1 MDVVIR
7 TVVVYVLILLFTRIL
22 GRREL
27 SQLQPFDLILLV
39 VIGDLVQQ
47 GVTQNDLSVTGVVMI
62 LSTIGVLQV
71 LVSFSVYRFNW
82 LRPLLN
88 GEPVVVI
95 QDGKP
100 IERNMRRERITI
112 DDIAEQARLNQIE
125 SLDDVKWA
133 VLETSGQISFV
144 RKQNG
149 SDLSAANG

>member
-1 MDVVIR
+1 MDVVLR
-7 TVVVYVLILLFTRIL
+7 TIVVYLLILFFTRVL

-39 VIGDLVQQ
+39 VIGDLIQQ
-47 GVTQNDLSVTGVVMI
+47 GVTQNDLSLTGVVLI

-71 LVSFSVYRFNW
+71 LVSFFVYRFQR

-88 GEPVVVI
+88 GEPVVIV

-112 DDIAEQARLNQIE
+112 DDVAEQARLNQIE
-125 SLDDVKWA
+125 SLDQVKWA
-133 VLETSGQISFV
+133 VLETSGQISFI
-144 RKQNG
+144 KKDAG
-149 SDLSAANG
+149 GDGG